1 MSFGH
6 PHRLDL
12 DPADDPADA
21 DWSAFA
27 ALERMTNHWDRPDWP
42 SGRTAY
48 YWYLDFT
55 GYPDLE
61 ELALH
66 CQAVIAGEHF
76 DPVAA
81 DELHMTLAKIAFA
94 DEIDQD
100 GLDRVARAAGQAVAG
115 LGAIPMI
122 VGPLAGSRGA
132 LSFSASP
139 RAKIGDLLAALTRA
153 TRDAGYPADSDP
165 AGRFRPHVGIAYCNR
180 TTDARPII
188 EQVGKLRELDR
199 VTAHVRE
206 CVLVALTRHERSYSW
221 RVRHRLPLD
230 PAS

>member
-1 MSFGH
+1 VSFGH

-12 DPADDPADA
+12 DPADA

-27 ALERMTNHWDRPDWP
+27 ALDRMMNHWDRPDWP
-42 SGRTAY
+42 PGRTAY

-61 ELALH
+61 ELALQ

-94 DEIDQD
+94 DEIDQAE
-100 GLDRVARAAGQAVAG
+100 LNRVVRAAGSAVARF
-115 LGAIPMI
+115 GAIPVT

-132 LSFSASP
+132 LSFSVSP
-139 RAKIGDLLAALTRA
+139 RATIDHLRTSLVRA
-153 TRDAGYPADSDP
+153 TRDAGHRVESDTS
-165 AGRFRPHVGIAYCNR
+165 GSFRPHVGIAYCNR

-188 EQVGKLRELDR
+188 KQVGKLRELDR
-199 VTAHVRE
+199 VTTNVRE

-230 PAS
+230 PAR

>member
-1 MSFGH
+1 VSFGH

-12 DPADDPADA
+12 DPADDTADA

-27 ALERMTNHWDRPDWP
+27 ALEHMTNHWDRPDWP
-42 SGRTAY
+42 PGRTAY

-55 GYPDLE
+55 GYPDLK

-66 CQAVIAGEHF
+66 CQAVIAGEQF

-81 DELHMTLAKIAFA
+81 DELHMTLAKIACA
-94 DEIDQD
+94 DEIDQAK
-100 GLDRVARAAGQAVAG
+100 LNRIARAAGPAVAG
-115 LGAIPMI
+115 FGAIPLM

-132 LSFSASP
+132 LSFSVSP
-139 RAKIGDLLAALTRA
+139 RATIDHLRASLVRA
-153 TRDAGYPADSDP
+153 TRAAGCPVADTS
-165 AGRFRPHVGIAYCNR
+165 GSFRPHVGIAYCNR

-188 EQVGKLRELDR
+188 KQVSKLRELDR
-199 VTAHVRE
+199 VTTHVRE

-221 RVRHRLPLD
+221 KVRYRLPLD
-230 PAS
+230 PAR